1 MLGRHHDRV
10 GAHRLA
16 VLISER
22 DLAFG
27 VRAKLRHPAGVPRL
41 GHLMQDA
48 VGVIN
53 RRRHQGLGLAAGIAE
68 HDALVAGA
76 LFLLLLGIG
85 IDAHGDVGRL
95 LVHVE
100 FELGVLPVK
109 ALLLVAD
116 LAHGAARGVLD
127 QSRCHGFRSAH
138 LSGHDDAVGR
148 HQCFDSHPRMRIG
161 GHVEIYHGIGDA
173 VAHLVGVTFRYRLAA
188 EEIVSTVRHVTLYE
202 FDGGGRDRCP
212 APA

>member
-1 MLGRHHDRV
+1 AIGVDDDLAPGEPGVAVGAANDETPGGIHVEFGVAADTALRHHLVDEAAHDLLHPLLAHIFAVLGRYHDRV

-27 VRAKLRHPAGVPRL
+27 VRARRGLPAGVPRL

-76 LFLLLLGIG
+76 LFLLFLGIG

-109 ALLLVAD
+109 ALLL
-116 LAHGAARGVLD
+116 
-127 QSRCHGFRSAH
+127 
-138 LSGHDDAVGR
+138 
-148 HQCFDSHPRMRIG
+148 
-161 GHVEIYHGIGDA
+161 
-173 VAHLVGVTFRYRLAA
+173 
-188 EEIVSTVRHVTLYE
+188 
-202 FDGGGRDRCP
+202 
-212 APA
+212 